1 MNNVQIFEL
10 EIENYRQYRENQSI
24 SLGTTSDR
32 HINVIEGQNG
42 SGKSNI
48 LNAVTLCFYGEETH
62 NSDEEDGLESDPL
75 INKKCLQ
82 DLSPGE
88 STEGYVEVK
97 LGKDEPEYAFRR
109 KFTTVY
115 EGDDTDSDRDE
126 PEYNSTIGDLRLRQR
141 FGASDWEPNPE
152 PENILREI
160 LPTHVHEYFL
170 FDGEQ
175 LDEFFQPGYKDH
187 VRAAVLDV
195 SHIEL
200 LNSGVK
206 HLEKVRR
213 GFEAESSDLGGDIE
227 KLQESKEKASNEL
240 ERLKQ
245 KKSRQEDEL
254 GNARE
259 KIDKIH
265 DQLAGSADDDV
276 REMQD
281 RRAYLTE
288 RLDELEG
295 ELVDANEDVATSIA
309 KAGGVAYNVDNLQYA
324 ISELESYGESE
335 ETVPGLTEE
344 LLNELLSRGQCICG
358 TDLSECEST
367 EDHLE
372 ELLDEITEEDQ
383 DVIEGRYRMD
393 RAIKKGE
400 SLIEQMISDLEEL
413 EETRTSI
420 DEGESELAGIAAR
433 LEDEDTI
440 DNERAQEL
448 EQRRQEVQ
456 KRIGEIEREIGEIGG
471 QIQSQEQVVG
481 EKREEWKRAMNEQE
495 EHELLVQKSEFI
507 GRASDKIGEIK
518 HEILESVRAETED
531 RLERYYN
538 DLIWKNEDYEVL
550 LTDEYE
556 IRLYGPNGRK
566 NLGSLS
572 AGERQVLAL
581 SFMAS
586 LSKISGFAAPVIIDT
601 PLGRI
606 SSDPKQRIAQNV
618 PDYLSD
624 SQVTFLMT
632 DVEYSE
638 DVRAYISNEVSNE
651 YHLDFHDGVTEVIPR

>member
-1 MNNVQIFEL
+1 MNNIQIFEL
-10 EIENYRQYRENQSI
+10 EIEDYRQYKGNQSI
-24 SLGTTSDR
+24 TLETTSDH
-32 HINVIEGQNG
+32 HINIIEGQNG

-62 NSDEEDGLESDPL
+62 NSTEEDGLESDPL
-75 INKKCLQ
+75 INKKRLQ
-82 DLSPGE
+82 ELSPGE
-88 STEGYVEVK
+88 SAEGYIEVK

-115 EGDDTDSDRDE
+115 EDDETEGGRDE
-126 PEYNSTIGDLRLRQR
+126 PNYNSTIGDLRLRQR
-141 FGASDWEPNPE
+141 FGASDWEPNPN
-152 PENILREI
+152 PANILREI

-200 LNSGVK
+200 LNSGVE
-206 HLEKVRR
+206 HLGKVQRE
-213 GFEAESSDLGGDIE
+213 FEAESSDLGGNIE
-227 KLQESKEKASNEL
+227 QLQTDKEKASQEL

-245 KKSRQEDEL
+245 QKSDREEELETAKGKIED
-254 GNARE
+254 
-259 KIDKIH
+259 IYDK
-265 DQLAGSADDDV
+265 LAGSADDDV
-276 REMQD
+276 RDMQN

-288 RLDELEG
+288 RLDELEE
-295 ELVDANEDVATSIA
+295 ELVDANEEVATSLA
-309 KAGGVAYNVDNLQYA
+309 KAGGIAYNVDNLQYA

-335 ETVPGLTEE
+335 KTVPGLTEE

-358 TDLSECEST
+358 TDLSECESS

-372 ELLDEITEEDQ
+372 ELLDDITEEDQ
-383 DVIEGRYRMD
+383 DVIEGRYRME
-393 RAIKKGE
+393 RALQEGE
-400 SLIEQMISDLEEL
+400 SRIDRMLSDLEEV
-413 EETRTSI
+413 ESIRTSI
-420 DEGESELAGIAAR
+420 DEGESELAEIAAQ

-456 KRIGEIEREIGEIGG
+456 QRVGEIEREIGEINGR
-471 QIQSQEQVVG
+471 IQSQEQVVE
-481 EKREEWKRAMNEQE
+481 EKREEWKQAMNEQE

-507 GRASDKIGEIK
+507 DRASDKLDEIK
-518 HEILESVRAETED
+518 DEILESVRSETED

-538 DLIWKNEDYEVL
+538 DLIWKNEDYEVV

-556 IRLYGPNGRK
+556 VRLYGPDGRK

-624 SQVTFLMT
+624 TQVTFLMT

-638 DVRAYISNEVSNE
+638 NVRAYISNEVANE
-651 YHLDFHDGVTEVIPR
+651 YHLDFHDGVTEVVSR